1 MSIRI
6 RPATEQ
12 DIPAIHGLVAELA
25 DYINMRDQFT
35 ATQSA
40 YVKDLEDGFFEAF
53 VAEDTETA
61 TVVGMAL
68 YNFAYST
75 WRGRSIYLEDFVLT
89 PAYRRQGIGT
99 QLWEAIKQRGRERG
113 CVMLRWQIAE
123 DNTEAVKFYR
133 AQGAII
139 DPAWVNGK
147 LWL

>member
-1 MSIRI
+1 MSIHI
-6 RPATEQ
+6 RPATAA
-12 DIPAIHGLVAELA
+12 DVPAIHGLVAELA
-25 DYINMRDQFT
+25 DYVDMRDQFT
-35 ATQSA
+35 ATREA
-40 YVKDLEDGFFEAF
+40 YVRDLADGFFEAF
-53 VAEDTETA
+53 VAEDTATD

-68 YNFAYST
+68 YNYAYST

-89 PAYRRQGIGT
+89 PAYRRRGIGS
-99 QLWEAIKQRGRERG
+99 QLWEALKAKGRERG

-133 AQGAII
+133 AQGAEI